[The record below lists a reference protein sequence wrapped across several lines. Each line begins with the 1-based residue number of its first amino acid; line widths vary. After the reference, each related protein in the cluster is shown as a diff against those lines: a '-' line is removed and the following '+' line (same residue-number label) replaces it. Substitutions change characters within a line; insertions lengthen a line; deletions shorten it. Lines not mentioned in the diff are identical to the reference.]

1 MSKQFTKGYWSL
13 FPLVRQTTKFSHAK
27 IKQTLFIKKYYSN
40 NCIIAFHHYNSV
52 FNLSLHFLIDVDS
65 RRDDDASP
73 LSSYRFMLRPTW
85 MISALWQK
93 SKYKSKFNFDL
104 FWKKLTFGF
113 SCCSTRKDLSIDVS
127 ITNVGL
133 ISTKPGRFHLGYVQ
147 NLISSIS
154 NFLKKKKINFFGFRT
169 ILLMK
174 TFPLVYQLLL

>member
-1 MSKQFTKGYWSL
+1 MFT
-13 FPLVRQTTKFSHAK
+13 P
-27 IKQTLFIKKYYSN
+27 
-40 NCIIAFHHYNSV
+40 
-52 FNLSLHFLIDVDS
+52 

-154 NFLKKKKINFFGFRT
+154 NFFWKKKSTFMVSVLYYSWRPFHWCINYYCRT
-169 ILLMK
+169 DIDEARVNSFLGVRTDRQTGGQTDIQIDTVL
-174 TFPLVYQLLL
+174 